1 MAEET
6 TLLTEEG
13 HRKYVERLHHLKTVR
28 RSQVA
33 ERIRTAKEFG
43 DISENAEYESA
54 KAEQA
59 FVEGEILDLEKLLR
73 RAQIINK
80 SQVHTD
86 EVGLGNR
93 VVLEEVDGD
102 NKITVDLFGTKESDP
117 TAEPMRISN
126 ESPVGAALMGKK
138 VGQIVDVK
146 APGGV
151 TRYKVLDIQAASSI

>member
-1 MAEET
+1 MTEET

-13 HRKYVERLHHLKTVR
+13 HRKYVDRLAYLKTVR

-59 FVEGEILDLEKLLR
+59 FVEGEISELEKLLR
-73 RAQIINK
+73 RAQIIRKNE
-80 SQVHTD
+80 VHTD
-86 EVGLGNR
+86 EVGLMTR
-93 VVLEEVDGD
+93 ITIEEASSGD
-102 NKITVDLFGTKESDP
+102 VRTLDLVGTKESDP
-117 TAEPMRISN
+117 KNNRISN
-126 ESPVGAALMGKK
+126 VSPLGAALLGKK
-138 VGQIVDVK
+138 VGSSLDVK

-151 TRYKVLDIQAASSI
+151 STWKVLEIKPIVD

>member
-28 RSQVA
+28 RGQVA

-73 RAQIINK
+73 RAQIIK
-80 SQVHTD
+80 RAEVHTD
-86 EVGLGNR
+86 QVGLGNR
-93 VVLEEVDGD
+93 VVIEDLASGE
-102 NKITVDLFGTKESDP
+102 KMTVDLVGTKESDP
-117 TAEPMRISN
+117 MADPLRISN

-138 VGQIVDVK
+138 LNQTLDVK

-151 TRYKVLDIQAASSI
+151 TTYKVLDISAAAI

>member
-13 HRKYVERLHHLKTVR
+13 HRKYVDRLNYLKTVR
-28 RSQVA
+28 RGQVA

-59 FVEGEILDLEKLLR
+59 FVEGEISELEKLLR
-73 RAQIINK
+73 RAQIIKKNE
-80 SQVHTD
+80 VRTD
-86 EVGLGNR
+86 EVGLMTR
-93 VVLEEVDGD
+93 VTIEEAASGE
-102 NKITVDLFGTKESDP
+102 KMTVDLVGSKESDP
-117 TAEPMRISN
+117 KTGRISN
-126 ESPVGAALMGKK
+126 KSPIGAALLGKR
-138 VGQIVDVK
+138 VGQTVDVK

-151 TRYKVLDIQAASSI
+151 STWKVLEIKSALA

>member
-13 HRKYVERLHHLKTVR
+13 HRKYVDRLHYLKTVR
-28 RSQVA
+28 RGQVA

-59 FVEGEILDLEKLLR
+59 FVEGEISELEKLLR
-73 RAQIINK
+73 RAQIIKKNE
-80 SQVHTD
+80 VHTD
-86 EVGLGNR
+86 EVGLGTR
-93 VVLEEVDGD
+93 ITIEEAGSGERM
-102 NKITVDLFGTKESDP
+102 TVDLVGTKESDP
-117 TAEPMRISN
+117 MADPRRISN
-126 ESPVGAALMGKK
+126 ESPVGAALLGKRI
-138 VGQIVDVK
+138 GQTVDVK

-151 TRYKVLDIQAASSI
+151 STWKILEIGPALA

>member
-13 HRKYVERLHHLKTVR
+13 HRKYVDRLNYLKTVR

-59 FVEGEILDLEKLLR
+59 FVEGEISELEKLLR
-73 RAQIINK
+73 RAQIIKKNE
-80 SQVHTD
+80 VRTD
-86 EVGLGNR
+86 EVGLMTR
-93 VVLEEVDGD
+93 VTIEEVPGGD
-102 NKITVDLFGTKESDP
+102 KMTVDLVGSKESDP
-117 TAEPMRISN
+117 KAGRISN
-126 ESPVGAALMGKK
+126 ASPIGSALIGKR
-138 VGQIVDVK
+138 VGQTVDVK

-151 TRYKVLDIQAASSI
+151 STWKILEIKSALA

>member
-1 MAEET
+1 MTEET

-13 HRKYVERLHHLKTVR
+13 HRKYVDRLAYLKTVR

-59 FVEGEILDLEKLLR
+59 FVEGEISELEKLLR
-73 RAQIINK
+73 RAQIIRKNE
-80 SQVHTD
+80 VHTG
-86 EVGLGNR
+86 EVGLMTR
-93 VVLEEVDGD
+93 ITIEEVGSGERR
-102 NKITVDLFGTKESDP
+102 TLDLVGTKESDP
-117 TAEPMRISN
+117 KNNRISN
-126 ESPVGAALMGKK
+126 VSPLGAALLGKK
-138 VGQIVDVK
+138 IGTNVDVK

-151 TRYKVLDIQAASSI
+151 STWKVLEIKPIVD

>member
-13 HRKYVERLHHLKTVR
+13 HRKYVDRLNYLKTVR
-28 RSQVA
+28 RGQVA

-59 FVEGEILDLEKLLR
+59 FVEGEISELEKLLR
-73 RAQIINK
+73 RAQIIKKNE
-80 SQVHTD
+80 VRTD
-86 EVGLGNR
+86 EVGLMTR
-93 VVLEEVDGD
+93 VTIEEASSGE
-102 NKITVDLFGTKESDP
+102 KMTVDLVGSKESDP
-117 TAEPMRISN
+117 KTGRISN
-126 ESPVGAALMGKK
+126 ESPIGAALLGKR
-138 VGQIVDVK
+138 VGQSLDVK

-151 TRYKVLDIQAASSI
+151 STWKVLEIKSALA

>member
-13 HRKYVERLHHLKTVR
+13 HRKYVDRLNYLKTVR
-28 RSQVA
+28 RGQVA

-59 FVEGEILDLEKLLR
+59 FVEGEVSELEKLLR
-73 RAQIINK
+73 RAQIIKKNE
-80 SQVHTD
+80 VRTD
-86 EVGLGNR
+86 EVGLMTR
-93 VVLEEVDGD
+93 VTIEEASSGE
-102 NKITVDLFGTKESDP
+102 KMTVDLVGSKESDP
-117 TAEPMRISN
+117 KAGRISN
-126 ESPVGAALMGKK
+126 ESPIGAALLGKR
-138 VGQIVDVK
+138 VGQTLDVK

-151 TRYKVLDIQAASSI
+151 STWKVLEIKSALA